1 MYNEKVTTAHD
12 ATTIAIHS
20 GKASMVTW
28 GEPCAVLTTLQR
40 AFVGNRTAAVRL
52 VAVK

>member
-28 GEPCAVLTTLQR
+28 GEPRSRHASLQR
-40 AFVGNRTAAVRL
+40 AFDANCTAAQRL